1 MIKTQIFMNKSVYL
15 GVPIARELSKE
26 REKSRAVIYEYF
38 CMNIINN

>member
-1 MIKTQIFMNKSVYL
+1 MNKSVYL

-38 CMNIINN
+38 CMNVINN